1 MAKITK
7 KTKVVEK
14 IVQVEEE
21 IFNLELTKAEAKLIY
36 CLVGTTENSDYTG
49 IEEIKSLF
57 DAFAKLGLE
66 YKFNLFQRVNKFTN
80 TEEAKEYL
88 ERS

>member
-14 IVQVEEE
+14 IVQVKEE

-36 CLVGTTENSDYTG
+36 CLVGTTENSNYTG

-57 DAFAKLGLE
+57 DAFTNLGLE
-66 YKFNLFQRVNKFTN
+66 YKYSLFKQVNRFTN
-80 TEEAKEYL
+80 NKEAKEYL
-88 ERS
+88 EKS